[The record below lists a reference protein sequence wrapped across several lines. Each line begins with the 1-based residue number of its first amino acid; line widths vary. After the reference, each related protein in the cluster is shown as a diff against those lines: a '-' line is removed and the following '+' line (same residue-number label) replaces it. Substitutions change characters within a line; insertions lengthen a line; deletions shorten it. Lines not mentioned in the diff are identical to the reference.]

1 MSGIEQDTQHPSASL
16 LDQAETR
23 LAQALGRL
31 EAALEA
37 REQTWSQS
45 AAAVAPDPGQ
55 NQDLNDEIARLKTE
69 NGELRAL
76 VGEAYDRVDGVIGK
90 LKAQMDRVEG

>member
-1 MSGIEQDTQHPSASL
+1 MSGIDQDTQNASAGR

-31 EAALEA
+31 EAALDV
-37 REQTWSQS
+37 REQAWTQAQADTQAQSQ
-45 AAAVAPDPGQ
+45 PDPA
-55 NQDLNDEIARLKTE
+55 LTVEIERLKAE

-76 VGEAYDRVDGVIGK
+76 VGEAYARVDGAIGK
-90 LKAQMDRVEG
+90 LKAQMEG